1 MIKSLGEV
9 LIMEATTLHS
19 NKFLEYFFAFMVQD
33 WFAFWPITV
42 CSVLTVAVVIERLF
56 YYSRNKKD
64 VATFIQ
70 RLQRELER
78 GNLEGGQAL
87 ANQLGG
93 VVGEVAEEGV
103 RLIAVE
109 KEDFSR
115 AFDITVNIVGRKL
128 EKYLPI
134 LGTIGATAPFIGL
147 FGTVVGVI
155 VTLQILGEAG
165 GQTQEVVI
173 GIAKALIATGY
184 GLIVAIIAVIMN
196 NYYNNIVRRF
206 EEDFQ
211 LLKLL
216 FLSFSNIANRPTQG
230 PQAGGYRR

>member
-1 MIKSLGEV
+1 
-9 LIMEATTLHS
+9 MEATTVHG
-19 NKFLEYFFAFMVQD
+19 NKFFEYFFAFMVQD
-33 WFAFWPITV
+33 WFAFWPITI
-42 CSVLTVAVVIERLF
+42 CSILTVAVVIERSL
-56 YYSRNKKD
+56 YYSRNKRD
-64 VATFIQ
+64 VTTFIQ

-78 GNLEGGQAL
+78 GNLEGAQSL
-87 ANQLGG
+87 SNQLGG
-93 VVGEVAEEGV
+93 VVGEIAEEGT

-115 AFDITVNIVGRKL
+115 AFDITVNIVSRKL
-128 EKYLPI
+128 EKYLSI
-134 LGTIGATAPFIGL
+134 LGTIGATAPFLGL

-155 VTLQILGEAG
+155 VTLQVLGEAG

-184 GLIVAIIAVIMN
+184 GLIVAIVAVIMN

-216 FLSFSNIANRPTQG
+216 FLSFSNIAYNKSQQG
-230 PQAGGYRR
+230 QQGYRR

>member
-1 MIKSLGEV
+1 MD
-9 LIMEATTLHS
+9 ATTVHG
-19 NKFLEYFFAFMVQD
+19 NKFFEYFFAFMVQD
-33 WFAFWPITV
+33 WFAFWPITI
-42 CSVLTVAVVIERLF
+42 CSILTVAVVIERSL
-56 YYSRNKKD
+56 YYSRNKRD
-64 VATFIQ
+64 VTTFIQ

-78 GNLEGGQAL
+78 GNLEGAQSL

-93 VVGEVAEEGV
+93 VVGEIAEEGI

-115 AFDITVNIVGRKL
+115 AFDITANIVSRKL
-128 EKYLPI
+128 EKYLSI
-134 LGTIGATAPFIGL
+134 LATIGATAPFLGL

-196 NYYNNIVRRF
+196 NYYNNTVRRF

-216 FLSFSNIANRPTQG
+216 FLSFSNTTPIPQG
-230 PQAGGYRR
+230 GPGYRR

>member
-1 MIKSLGEV
+1 
-9 LIMEATTLHS
+9 MESHATAHG
-19 NKFLEYFFAFMVQD
+19 NKFFEYFFAFMVQD
-33 WFAFWPITV
+33 WFAFWPITI
-42 CSVLTVAVVIERLF
+42 CSVLTVAVVIERFF
-56 YYSRNKKD
+56 YYMRNKRD
-64 VATFIQ
+64 VALFIQ

-78 GNLEGGQAL
+78 GNLEVAQSL
-87 ANQLGG
+87 SNQLGG
-93 VVGEVAEEGV
+93 VIGEIAEEGI

-115 AFDITVNIVGRKL
+115 AFDITVNIVSRKL
-128 EKYLPI
+128 EKYLTV
-134 LGTIGATAPFIGL
+134 LATIGATAPFIGL

-155 VTLQILGEAG
+155 VTLQILGEQG

-184 GLIVAIIAVIMN
+184 GLVVAIIAVVMN
-196 NYYNNIVRRF
+196 NVYNNTVKTF

-216 FLSFSNIANRPTQG
+216 FLSFSNTPPTPKAQQSG
-230 PQAGGYRR
+230 PPGGYRR

>member
-1 MIKSLGEV
+1 MDT
-9 LIMEATTLHS
+9 ATVHG
-19 NKFLEYFFAFMVQD
+19 NKFFEYFFAFMVQD
-33 WFAFWPITV
+33 WFAFWPITI
-42 CSVLTVAVVIERLF
+42 CSVLTVAVVIERSF
-56 YYSRNKKD
+56 YYIRNKRD
-64 VATFIQ
+64 VAIFIQ

-78 GNLEGGQAL
+78 GNLEGAQSL

-93 VVGEVAEEGV
+93 VIGEIAEEGV
-103 RLIAVE
+103 RLLAVE

-128 EKYLPI
+128 EKYLAI
-134 LGTIGATAPFIGL
+134 LGTIGATAPFLGL

-155 VTLQILGEAG
+155 VTLQVLGEAG

-184 GLIVAIIAVIMN
+184 GLIVAIVAVIMN
-196 NYYNNIVRRF
+196 NYYQNTARRF

-216 FLSFSNIANRPTQG
+216 FLSFSNIGPARQAQG
-230 PQAGGYRR
+230 GSSSYYKK

>member
-1 MIKSLGEV
+1 MEV
-9 LIMEATTLHS
+9 EAAVHG

-33 WFAFWPITV
+33 WFAFWPITI
-42 CSVLTVAVVIERLF
+42 CSILTVAVVIERSL
-56 YYSRNKKD
+56 YYARNKRD
-64 VATFIQ
+64 VTIFIQ

-78 GNLEGGQAL
+78 SNLEGAQAL
-87 ANQLGG
+87 SNQLGG

-115 AFDITVNIVGRKL
+115 AFDITANIVGRKL
-128 EKYLPI
+128 EKYLAI
-134 LGTIGATAPFIGL
+134 LGTIGATAPFLGL

-155 VTLQILGEAG
+155 VTLQVLGEAG

-196 NYYNNIVRRF
+196 NYYTNIVRRF

-216 FLSFSNIANRPTQG
+216 FLSFTSTTFSK
-230 PQAGGYRR
+230 PQSGSQSQQFYRR

>member
-1 MIKSLGEV
+1 
-9 LIMEATTLHS
+9 MEASTIHG
-19 NKFLEYFFAFMVQD
+19 NKFLEYFFAFMVGD
-33 WFAFWPITV
+33 WFAFWPITF
-42 CSVLTVAVVIERLF
+42 CSILTVGVVIERF
-56 YYSRNKKD
+56 IYYTRNKRD
-64 VATFIQ
+64 VAIFIQ
-70 RLQRELER
+70 RLQRELEK
-78 GNLEGGQAL
+78 GSLEGAQLL

-115 AFDITVNIVGRKL
+115 AFDITVNIVSRKL
-128 EKYLPI
+128 EKYLSV
-134 LGTIGATAPFIGL
+134 LGTIGATAPFLGL

-184 GLIVAIIAVIMN
+184 GLIVAIVAVIMN
-196 NYYNNIVRRF
+196 NFYLNTVRRF
-206 EEDFQ
+206 EDDFQ

-216 FLSFSNIANRPTQG
+216 FLSFANVSFTDQPQG
-230 PQAGGYRR
+230 RSSSSTYYRK

>member
-1 MIKSLGEV
+1 
-9 LIMEATTLHS
+9 MEPQAAAHG
-19 NKFLEYFFAFMVQD
+19 NKFFEYFFAFMVQD
-33 WFAFWPITV
+33 WFAFWPITI
-42 CSVLTVAVVIERLF
+42 CSVLTIAVVIERFF
-56 YYSRNKKD
+56 YYMRNKRD
-64 VATFIQ
+64 VALFIQ

-78 GNLEGGQAL
+78 GNLEVAQSL
-87 ANQLGG
+87 SNQLGG
-93 VVGEVAEEGV
+93 VIGEIAEEGI

-115 AFDITVNIVGRKL
+115 AFDITVNIVSRKL
-128 EKYLPI
+128 EKYLSI
-134 LGTIGATAPFIGL
+134 LATIGATAPFIGL

-155 VTLQILGEAG
+155 VTLQILGEQG

-184 GLIVAIIAVIMN
+184 GLVVAIVAVVMN
-196 NYYNNIVRRF
+196 NAYNNTVKTF

-216 FLSFSNIANRPTQG
+216 FLSFSNTPPAPKTQSG
-230 PQAGGYRR
+230 PPGGYRR

>member
-1 MIKSLGEV
+1 
-9 LIMEATTLHS
+9 MEATTVHG

-33 WFAFWPITV
+33 WFAFWPITI
-42 CSVLTVAVVIERLF
+42 CSILTVAVVIERSL
-56 YYSRNKKD
+56 YYARNKRD
-64 VATFIQ
+64 VAVFIQ

-78 GNLEGGQAL
+78 GNLEGAQSL
-87 ANQLGG
+87 SNQLGG
-93 VVGEVAEEGV
+93 VIGEIAEEGV

-115 AFDITVNIVGRKL
+115 AFDITVNIVSRKL
-128 EKYLPI
+128 EKYLAI
-134 LGTIGATAPFIGL
+134 LATIGATAPFLGL

-155 VTLQILGEAG
+155 VTLQVLGEAG

-184 GLIVAIIAVIMN
+184 GLIVAIVAVIMN
-196 NYYNNIVRRF
+196 NFYNNTVRRF

-216 FLSFSNIANRPTQG
+216 FLSFSSVSPTQSG
-230 PQAGGYRR
+230 QTSYRR

>member
-1 MIKSLGEV
+1 
-9 LIMEATTLHS
+9 METSTLHS
-19 NKFLEYFFAFMVQD
+19 NKFFEYFFAFMVGD

-42 CSVLTVAVVIERLF
+42 CSILTVAVVIERSL
-56 YYSRNKKD
+56 YYARNKRD

-78 GNLEGGQAL
+78 GNLEGAQTL
-87 ANQLGG
+87 SNQVGG
-93 VVGEVAEEGV
+93 VVGEIAEEGV

-115 AFDITVNIVGRKL
+115 AFDITVHIVSRKL
-128 EKYLPI
+128 EKYLSI
-134 LGTIGATAPFIGL
+134 LATIGATAPFLGL

-196 NYYNNIVRRF
+196 NYYNNTVRRF
-206 EEDFQ
+206 EDDFQ

-216 FLSFSNIANRPTQG
+216 FLSFSNVTFTGQQDRPSSSS
-230 PQAGGYRR
+230 YYKK

>member
-1 MIKSLGEV
+1 
-9 LIMEATTLHS
+9 MEATTVHG
-19 NKFLEYFFAFMVQD
+19 NKFFEYFFAFMVQD
-33 WFAFWPITV
+33 WFAFWPITI
-42 CSVLTVAVVIERLF
+42 CSILTVAVVIERSL
-56 YYSRNKKD
+56 YYSRNKRD

-78 GNLEGGQAL
+78 GNLEGAQSL
-87 ANQLGG
+87 SNQLGG

-115 AFDITVNIVGRKL
+115 AFDITVNIVSRKL

-134 LGTIGATAPFIGL
+134 LATIGATAPFLGL

-155 VTLQILGEAG
+155 VTLQVLGEAG

-196 NYYNNIVRRF
+196 NYYGNIVRRF

-216 FLSFSNIANRPTQG
+216 FLSFSNIAYSHSPQGGTQ
-230 PQAGGYRR
+230 PGYRR

>member
-1 MIKSLGEV
+1 
-9 LIMEATTLHS
+9 MEATTVHG
-19 NKFLEYFFAFMVQD
+19 NKFIEYFFAFMVQD
-33 WFAFWPITV
+33 WFAFWPITI
-42 CSVLTVAVVIERLF
+42 CSILTVAVVIERSL
-56 YYSRNKKD
+56 YYARNKRD
-64 VATFIQ
+64 VTTFIQ

-78 GNLEGGQAL
+78 GNLDGAQSL

-93 VVGEVAEEGV
+93 VIGEVAEEGT

-115 AFDITVNIVGRKL
+115 AFDITVNIVSRKL
-128 EKYLPI
+128 EKYLAI
-134 LGTIGATAPFIGL
+134 LGTIGATAPFLGL

-196 NYYNNIVRRF
+196 NYYNNTVRRF

-216 FLSFSNIANRPTQG
+216 FLSFTNIVSSQSNP
-230 PQAGGYRR
+230 PPSFYRK

>member
-1 MIKSLGEV
+1 
-9 LIMEATTLHS
+9 MESQAAAVHG
-19 NKFLEYFFAFMVQD
+19 NKFFEYFFAFMVQD
-33 WFAFWPITV
+33 WFAFWPITI
-42 CSVLTVAVVIERLF
+42 CSVLTVAVVIERFF
-56 YYSRNKKD
+56 YYMRNKRD
-64 VATFIQ
+64 VAIFIQ

-78 GNLEGGQAL
+78 GNLEVAQTL

-93 VVGEVAEEGV
+93 VIGEIAEEGI

-115 AFDITVNIVGRKL
+115 AFDITVNIVSRKL
-128 EKYLPI
+128 EKYLSI
-134 LGTIGATAPFIGL
+134 LATVGATAPFIGL

-155 VTLQILGEAG
+155 VTLQILGEQG

-184 GLIVAIIAVIMN
+184 GLVVAILAVVMN
-196 NYYNNIVRRF
+196 NFYTNTVKTF

-216 FLSFSNIANRPTQG
+216 FLSFSNTNITPSATQQRPQT
-230 PQAGGYRR
+230 PPPGGYRR

>member
-1 MIKSLGEV
+1 
-9 LIMEATTLHS
+9 MEAVTLHG
-19 NKFLEYFFAFMVQD
+19 NKFFEYFFAFMVQD
-33 WFAFWPITV
+33 WFAFWPITI
-42 CSVLTVAVVIERLF
+42 CSILTVAVVIERSL
-56 YYSRNKKD
+56 YYTRNKRD
-64 VATFIQ
+64 VAVFIQ

-78 GNLEGGQAL
+78 GNLEGAQSL
-87 ANQLGG
+87 SNQLGG
-93 VVGEVAEEGV
+93 VIGEIAEEGI

-115 AFDITVNIVGRKL
+115 AFDITVNIVSRKL
-128 EKYLPI
+128 EKYLSI
-134 LGTIGATAPFIGL
+134 LGTIGATAPFLGL

-216 FLSFSNIANRPTQG
+216 FLSFSNVTITGSPQGGQPT
-230 PQAGGYRR
+230 GYRR

>member
-1 MIKSLGEV
+1 
-9 LIMEATTLHS
+9 MEATTVHG

-33 WFAFWPITV
+33 WFAFWPITI
-42 CSVLTVAVVIERLF
+42 CSVLTVAVVIERSL
-56 YYSRNKKD
+56 YYARNRRD
-64 VATFIQ
+64 VTVFVQ

-78 GNLEGGQAL
+78 GNLEGAQAL
-87 ANQLGG
+87 SNQLGG

-115 AFDITVNIVGRKL
+115 AFDITVSIVGRKL
-128 EKYLPI
+128 EKYLAI
-134 LGTIGATAPFIGL
+134 LATIGATAPFLGL

-155 VTLQILGEAG
+155 VTLQVLGEAG

-184 GLIVAIIAVIMN
+184 GLIVAIVAVIMN
-196 NYYNNIVRRF
+196 NYYNNIVKRF
-206 EEDFQ
+206 EDDFQ

-216 FLSFSNIANRPTQG
+216 FLSFSNANFVKS
-230 PQAGGYRR
+230 PQSGSQQFYRS

>member
-1 MIKSLGEV
+1 
-9 LIMEATTLHS
+9 MEATTVHG

-33 WFAFWPITV
+33 WFAFWPITI
-42 CSVLTVAVVIERLF
+42 CSILTVAVVIERSL
-56 YYSRNKKD
+56 YYARNKRD

-70 RLQRELER
+70 RLQRELEQGR
-78 GNLEGGQAL
+78 LEGAQAL
-87 ANQLGG
+87 SNQLGG
-93 VVGEVAEEGV
+93 VVGEIAEEGV

-115 AFDITVNIVGRKL
+115 AFDITVNIVSRKL
-128 EKYLPI
+128 EKYLAV
-134 LGTIGATAPFIGL
+134 LATIGATAPFLGL

-155 VTLQILGEAG
+155 VTLQVLGEAG

-184 GLIVAIIAVIMN
+184 GLIVAIVAVIMN
-196 NYYNNIVRRF
+196 NYYNNTVRRF
-206 EEDFQ
+206 EDDFQ

-216 FLSFSNIANRPTQG
+216 FLSFSNVSD
-230 PQAGGYRR
+230 AGGKPSTSSYYRK

>member
-1 MIKSLGEV
+1 
-9 LIMEATTLHS
+9 MEATTLHG

-33 WFAFWPITV
+33 WFAFWPITI
-42 CSVLTVAVVIERLF
+42 CSILTVAVVIERSLF
-56 YYSRNKKD
+56 YSRNKRD

-78 GNLEGGQAL
+78 GNLEGAQAL
-87 ANQLGG
+87 SSQLGG
-93 VVGEVAEEGV
+93 VIGEVAEEGV

-109 KEDFSR
+109 KEDFAR
-115 AFDITVNIVGRKL
+115 AFDITVNIVSRKL
-128 EKYLPI
+128 EKYLAI
-134 LGTIGATAPFIGL
+134 LATIGATAPFLGL

-155 VTLQILGEAG
+155 VTLQVLGEAG

-196 NYYNNIVRRF
+196 NYYTNTVRRF
-206 EEDFQ
+206 EDDFQ

-216 FLSFSNIANRPTQG
+216 FLSFVNVDFVKAPRSSSEQF
-230 PQAGGYRR
+230 YRK

>member
-1 MIKSLGEV
+1 MEV
-9 LIMEATTLHS
+9 EAAVHG

-33 WFAFWPITV
+33 WFAFWPITI
-42 CSVLTVAVVIERLF
+42 CSILTVAVVIERSL
-56 YYSRNKKD
+56 YYARNKRD
-64 VATFIQ
+64 VTIFIQ

-78 GNLEGGQAL
+78 SNLEGAQAL
-87 ANQLGG
+87 SNQLGG

-115 AFDITVNIVGRKL
+115 AFDITANIVGRKL
-128 EKYLPI
+128 EKYLAI
-134 LGTIGATAPFIGL
+134 LGTIGATAPFLGL

-155 VTLQILGEAG
+155 VTLQVLGEAG

-196 NYYNNIVRRF
+196 NYYTNIVRRF

-216 FLSFSNIANRPTQG
+216 FLSFTSATFSK
-230 PQAGGYRR
+230 PQSGSQQFYRR

>member
-1 MIKSLGEV
+1 
-9 LIMEATTLHS
+9 MEATTIHG
-19 NKFLEYFFAFMVQD
+19 NKFFEYFFAFMVQD
-33 WFAFWPITV
+33 WFAFWPITI
-42 CSVLTVAVVIERLF
+42 CSVLTVAVVIERSL
-56 YYSRNKKD
+56 YYARNKRD

-78 GNLEGGQAL
+78 GNLEGAQSL
-87 ANQLGG
+87 ANQVGG
-93 VVGEVAEEGV
+93 VIGEIAEEGV

-115 AFDITVNIVGRKL
+115 AFDITVNIVSRKL
-128 EKYLPI
+128 EKYLSI
-134 LGTIGATAPFIGL
+134 LGTIGATAPFLGL

-155 VTLQILGEAG
+155 VTLQVLGEAG

-184 GLIVAIIAVIMN
+184 GLIVAILAVIMN
-196 NYYNNIVRRF
+196 NYYTNTVRMF
-206 EEDFQ
+206 EADFQ

-216 FLSFSNIANRPTQG
+216 FLSFSNITQTPVPKTG
-230 PQAGGYRR
+230 PPGGYRR

>member
-1 MIKSLGEV
+1 MD
-9 LIMEATTLHS
+9 TTTVHG
-19 NKFLEYFFAFMVQD
+19 NKFFEYFFAFMVGD
-33 WFAFWPITV
+33 WFAFWPITI
-42 CSVLTVAVVIERLF
+42 CSILTVAVVIERTL
-56 YYSRNKKD
+56 YYARNKRD
-64 VATFIQ
+64 VTTFIQ

-78 GNLEGGQAL
+78 GSLEGAQSL
-87 ANQLGG
+87 SNQLGG
-93 VVGEVAEEGV
+93 VVGEIAEEGV

-115 AFDITVNIVGRKL
+115 AFDITVHIVSRKL
-128 EKYLPI
+128 EKYLSI
-134 LGTIGATAPFIGL
+134 LATIGATAPFLGL
-147 FGTVVGVI
+147 FGTVIGVI

-196 NYYNNIVRRF
+196 NYYNNTVRRF
-206 EEDFQ
+206 EDDFQ

-216 FLSFSNIANRPTQG
+216 FLSFSNATFNDASGGSGKPPTSSY
-230 PQAGGYRR
+230 YRK